1 MASIFSTNKP
11 KRFEHISHFT
21 KNERKQW
28 LEARVRKVKREM
40 GELPDEE
47 MKAEEIIRGT
57 FIQGTTHLKRRKE
70 KEEADGE
77 QGNNRYIKLA
87 VAIVVMVIIFVYLIK
102 SI

>member
-11 KRFEHISHFT
+11 KRFEHVSHFT

-47 MKAEEIIRGT
+47 LKAEEIIRGT
-57 FIQGTTHLKRRKE
+57 FIQGTKHLKRRKE
-70 KEEADGE
+70 KEDAEGG
-77 QGNNRYIKLA
+77 QGNRYIKLA
-87 VAIVVMVIIFVYLIK
+87 VAIVVMIIIFVYLIK

>member
-11 KRFEHISHFT
+11 KRFEHVSQFT

-47 MKAEEIIRGT
+47 LRAEEVIRGT

-70 KEEADGE
+70 KDEADGE
-77 QGNNRYIKLA
+77 PGNRYIKLA

>member
-11 KRFEHISHFT
+11 KRFEHTSYLT

-47 MKAEEIIRGT
+47 LRAEEVIRGT

-70 KEEADGE
+70 KEEASGE
-77 QGNNRYIKLA
+77 TNSNRYIKLA
-87 VAIVVMVIIFVYLIK
+87 VAIVVLVIIFVYLVK

>member
-1 MASIFSTNKP
+1 MASIFSTNKA
-11 KRFEHISHFT
+11 KRFNHTSQFT

-47 MKAEEIIRGT
+47 IKAEEIIRGT
-57 FIQGTTHLKRRKE
+57 FINGTKHLKRRKE
-70 KEEADGE
+70 KDEAEGE

-87 VAIVVMVIIFVYLIK
+87 VAIVVLVIIFVYLIK
-102 SI
+102 